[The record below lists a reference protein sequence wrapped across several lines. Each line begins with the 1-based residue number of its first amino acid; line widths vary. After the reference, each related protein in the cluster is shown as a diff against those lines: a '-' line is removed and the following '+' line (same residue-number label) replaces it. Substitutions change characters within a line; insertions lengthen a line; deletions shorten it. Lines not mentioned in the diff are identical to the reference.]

1 MNHFKNLKISQ
12 KLWLLTAMTVICGV
26 GYGLYSYDTVDTVKI
41 NSPLYEKIANG
52 KDLIADIL
60 PPPEYLIEYYLTI
73 HQMAIEEQSG
83 NVGELVQKSEKLKEE
98 YLKRHEFWQNKLEQG
113 ELKDRLIKDS
123 YIPAMELFDICEK
136 QYIPDIRKGKY
147 AEAKI
152 LLNTSIEKAFI
163 NHKEAINNTVNEAE
177 SINKMWE
184 SKTEDIIKNRTIVI
198 FLLLSIMMI
207 ILILVAR
214 SIIKSIKNPI
224 SKLIGIVNNVASVNE
239 ELQNAAVSISRGET
253 SAVLSSK
260 AIEVDINTKDEIGEL
275 ATSVKR
281 IVLSQEELR
290 SSFSGLITSIKGLL
304 NETSSLTESAIN
316 GNLERRGD
324 ASRFSG
330 EFSVI
335 VTGFNQTIETIVKNV
350 REYEDVV
357 ERIGKGDLTA
367 RMEGEYKGNF
377 KTLQTRADELRVS
390 LMQLISRI
398 KGAVGS
404 AVNAAAE
411 ISSAAEEMAT
421 NASEQSAQTGEV
433 AAAIEQ
439 MTSTILE
446 TTRNAATAADN
457 AKKSGGIASEGAKVV
472 EGTILGIEKISI
484 VVKNASDIVKR
495 LGSSS
500 NQIGEIIQ
508 VIDDIADQTNL
519 LALNAAIEAARAGEQ
534 GRGFAVVADEVRKLA
549 ERTTKA
555 TKEITVM
562 IKQIQVDTKDAVVSI
577 EEGEKEVQNGIDL
590 SERSKNSLKEII
602 EASLKVV
609 DDINQVASASEE
621 QSSTSEEISRSIE
634 TISGVIQQSAA
645 GTQQVAK
652 SAEDLNLLTENLQD
666 LIGRFKLDESSEETH
681 FSIRQNGELVKA

>member
-1 MNHFKNLKISQ
+1 MIHFKNLRISQ
-12 KLWLLTAMTVICGV
+12 KLWLLTTLTMLFFV
-26 GYGLYSYDTVDTVKI
+26 GYGLYSYDTIDTVKI

-73 HQMAIEEQSG
+73 HQMAVEEQSG
-83 NVGELVQKSEKLKEE
+83 KVEELVQRGEKLKEE

-123 YIPAMELFDICEK
+123 YLPAMELFDICEK

-152 LLNTSIEKAFI
+152 LLNTSIEKAFM
-163 NHKEAINNTVNEAE
+163 NHKEAINNTVNVAE
-177 SINKMWE
+177 SSNKVWE
-184 SKTEDIIKNRTIVI
+184 LKTEDIIKNRTLVI
-198 FLLLSIMMI
+198 FLLLFTMMMMS
-207 ILILVAR
+207 ILVAR

-224 SKLIGIVNNVASVNE
+224 SKLIGIVNYVASGNE

-275 ATSVKR
+275 ASSVKR
-281 IVLSQEELR
+281 IVFSQEELR

-324 ASRFSG
+324 ASRFEG
-330 EFSVI
+330 EFSRI

-350 REYEDVV
+350 RDYEDVV

-390 LMQLISRI
+390 LLQLISRI
-398 KGAVGS
+398 KEAVGS
-404 AVNAAAE
+404 AASAASE

-457 AKKSGGIASEGAKVV
+457 AKKSGGIATEGAKVV
-472 EGTILGIEKISI
+472 EGTILGIERIST

-577 EEGEKEVQNGIDL
+577 EEGEKEVQNGINL

-652 SAEDLNLLTENLQD
+652 SAEDLNLLTENLQG
-666 LIGRFKLDESSEETH
+666 LISKFKLDESSEGTH
-681 FSIRQNGELVKA
+681 YSIRQNGKLIKV

>member
-1 MNHFKNLKISQ
+1 MNHIKNLKISQ
-12 KLWLLTAMTVICGV
+12 KLWLLTAMAMLCFI

-41 NSPLYEKIANG
+41 NSPLYEKIADG

-73 HQMAIEEQSG
+73 HQMAVEEHSG
-83 NVGELVQKSEKLKEE
+83 DVEDLIQKSERLKED
-98 YLKRHEFWQNKLEQG
+98 YLKRHEFWQNKLEPG
-113 ELKDRLIKDS
+113 ELKDKLIKDS
-123 YIPAMELFDICEK
+123 YLPAMELFDICEK
-136 QYIPDIRKGKY
+136 QYFPDIRNGKL

-152 LLNTSIEKAFI
+152 LLNTSIEKAFM
-163 NHKEAINNTVNEAE
+163 NHKEAINITVNTAE
-177 SINKMWE
+177 SVNKMWE
-184 SKTEDIIKNRTIVI
+184 SKTENIIKNRTIII
-198 FLLLSIMMI
+198 FLLLFILMI
-207 ILILVAR
+207 ISILVAR
-214 SIIKSIKNPI
+214 SIINGIKNPI
-224 SKLIGIVNNVASVNE
+224 NKLIGIVNNVASGNE

-253 SAVLSSK
+253 SAELSSSS
-260 AIEVDINTKDEIGEL
+260 IEVDINTKDEIGEL
-275 ATSVKR
+275 ASSVKR

-290 SSFSGLITSIKGLL
+290 SSFSGLINSIKGLL
-304 NETSSLTESAIN
+304 NETLSLTDSAIN

-330 EFSVI
+330 EFSSI
-335 VTGFNQTIETIVKNV
+335 VTGINKTIETIVKNV
-350 REYEDVV
+350 RIYEDVV
-357 ERIGKGDLTA
+357 EKIGKGDLTA

-377 KTLQTRADELRVS
+377 KTLQTRSDELRVS
-390 LMQLISRI
+390 LSQLISRI
-398 KGAVGS
+398 KEAVGS
-404 AVNAAAE
+404 AANAAVE
-411 ISSAAEEMAT
+411 ISSAAEEMAS

-446 TTRNAATAADN
+446 TTRNAGTAAEN
-457 AKKSGGIASEGAKVV
+457 AKKSGGIATEGAKVV
-472 EGTILGIEKISI
+472 EGTILGIERISV

-500 NQIGEIIQ
+500 NEIGEIIQ

-577 EEGEKEVQNGIDL
+577 EEGEKEVQNGINL

-602 EASLKVV
+602 DASLKVV

-645 GTQQVAK
+645 GTQQVAI
-652 SAEDLNLLTENLQD
+652 SAEALNLLTENLQD
-666 LIGRFKLDESSEETH
+666 LISKFKLTEGPEETH
-681 FSIRQNGELVKA
+681 YSIRQNGKLVKA